1 MLRPYLSLASGV
13 MLLVS
18 ANVYAQGE
26 ADFSKAI
33 ELTAGHE
40 ELDIKNNRLL
50 LTDNVTVKQGTL
62 EIKAE
67 RVEALRNADQQ
78 ADTFIAEGN
87 PATYTQQLDDGST
100 ISAQADRITY
110 YQAREVL
117 ELVGNAQVSQGSSR
131 SSAQIITYD
140 LAQQTV
146 SASGEGSENN
156 RVTTIFTPPKKKKT
170 IKTGATTEFMA
181 TLSVRHL
188 AKSYKRRQVVKDV
201 SLDVSQGQI
210 IGLLGPNGAGK
221 TTTFYMIV
229 GLVNSDKGQIYLDD
243 TDLTLLP
250 MHERARR
257 GIGYLPQESSIFR
270 KLTVRDNLMAILET
284 RKNLT
289 AVEREEKVDALL
301 EEFHIGHIANSLGMS
316 LSGGERRRVE
326 IARAL
331 AADPT
336 FILLD
341 EPFAGVDPISV
352 LDIKKIIEHLK
363 QRGIGV
369 LITDHNVRETLSVC
383 EHAYIVS
390 HGQLIASG
398 DAESILSNQQVKD
411 VYLGEQF
418 TL

>member
-156 RVTTIFTPPKKKKT
+156 RVTTIFTPPKKKKDD
-170 IKTGATTEFMA
+170 K
-181 TLSVRHL
+181 
-188 AKSYKRRQVVKDV
+188 
-201 SLDVSQGQI
+201 
-210 IGLLGPNGAGK
+210 NG
-221 TTTFYMIV
+221 
-229 GLVNSDKGQIYLDD
+229 
-243 TDLTLLP
+243 
-250 MHERARR
+250 
-257 GIGYLPQESSIFR
+257 
-270 KLTVRDNLMAILET
+270 
-284 RKNLT
+284 
-289 AVEREEKVDALL
+289 
-301 EEFHIGHIANSLGMS
+301 
-316 LSGGERRRVE
+316 
-326 IARAL
+326 
-331 AADPT
+331 
-336 FILLD
+336 
-341 EPFAGVDPISV
+341 
-352 LDIKKIIEHLK
+352 
-363 QRGIGV
+363 
-369 LITDHNVRETLSVC
+369 
-383 EHAYIVS
+383 
-390 HGQLIASG
+390 
-398 DAESILSNQQVKD
+398 SNN
-411 VYLGEQF
+411 
-418 TL
+418 

>member
-62 EIKAE
+62 EIKAD

-140 LAQQTV
+140 LAEQTV

-156 RVTTIFTPPKKKKT
+156 RVTTIFTPPKKKKDD
-170 IKTGATTEFMA
+170 K
-181 TLSVRHL
+181 
-188 AKSYKRRQVVKDV
+188 
-201 SLDVSQGQI
+201 
-210 IGLLGPNGAGK
+210 NG
-221 TTTFYMIV
+221 
-229 GLVNSDKGQIYLDD
+229 
-243 TDLTLLP
+243 
-250 MHERARR
+250 
-257 GIGYLPQESSIFR
+257 
-270 KLTVRDNLMAILET
+270 
-284 RKNLT
+284 
-289 AVEREEKVDALL
+289 
-301 EEFHIGHIANSLGMS
+301 
-316 LSGGERRRVE
+316 
-326 IARAL
+326 
-331 AADPT
+331 
-336 FILLD
+336 
-341 EPFAGVDPISV
+341 
-352 LDIKKIIEHLK
+352 
-363 QRGIGV
+363 
-369 LITDHNVRETLSVC
+369 
-383 EHAYIVS
+383 
-390 HGQLIASG
+390 
-398 DAESILSNQQVKD
+398 SNN
-411 VYLGEQF
+411 
-418 TL
+418 

>member
-62 EIKAE
+62 EIKAD

-156 RVTTIFTPPKKKKT
+156 RVTTIFTPPKKKK
-170 IKTGATTEFMA
+170 
-181 TLSVRHL
+181 
-188 AKSYKRRQVVKDV
+188 RR
-201 SLDVSQGQI
+201 
-210 IGLLGPNGAGK
+210 
-221 TTTFYMIV
+221 
-229 GLVNSDKGQIYLDD
+229 
-243 TDLTLLP
+243 
-250 MHERARR
+250 
-257 GIGYLPQESSIFR
+257 
-270 KLTVRDNLMAILET
+270 
-284 RKNLT
+284 
-289 AVEREEKVDALL
+289 
-301 EEFHIGHIANSLGMS
+301 
-316 LSGGERRRVE
+316 
-326 IARAL
+326 
-331 AADPT
+331 
-336 FILLD
+336 
-341 EPFAGVDPISV
+341 
-352 LDIKKIIEHLK
+352 
-363 QRGIGV
+363 
-369 LITDHNVRETLSVC
+369 
-383 EHAYIVS
+383 
-390 HGQLIASG
+390 
-398 DAESILSNQQVKD
+398 
-411 VYLGEQF
+411 
-418 TL
+418 

>member
-140 LAQQTV
+140 LAEQTV

-156 RVTTIFTPPKKKKT
+156 RVTTIFTPPKKKKDD
-170 IKTGATTEFMA
+170 K
-181 TLSVRHL
+181 
-188 AKSYKRRQVVKDV
+188 
-201 SLDVSQGQI
+201 
-210 IGLLGPNGAGK
+210 NG
-221 TTTFYMIV
+221 
-229 GLVNSDKGQIYLDD
+229 
-243 TDLTLLP
+243 
-250 MHERARR
+250 
-257 GIGYLPQESSIFR
+257 
-270 KLTVRDNLMAILET
+270 
-284 RKNLT
+284 
-289 AVEREEKVDALL
+289 
-301 EEFHIGHIANSLGMS
+301 
-316 LSGGERRRVE
+316 
-326 IARAL
+326 
-331 AADPT
+331 
-336 FILLD
+336 
-341 EPFAGVDPISV
+341 
-352 LDIKKIIEHLK
+352 
-363 QRGIGV
+363 
-369 LITDHNVRETLSVC
+369 
-383 EHAYIVS
+383 
-390 HGQLIASG
+390 
-398 DAESILSNQQVKD
+398 SNN
-411 VYLGEQF
+411 
-418 TL
+418 

>member
-62 EIKAE
+62 EIKAD

-156 RVTTIFTPPKKKKT
+156 RVTTIFTPPKKKKDD
-170 IKTGATTEFMA
+170 K
-181 TLSVRHL
+181 
-188 AKSYKRRQVVKDV
+188 
-201 SLDVSQGQI
+201 
-210 IGLLGPNGAGK
+210 NG
-221 TTTFYMIV
+221 
-229 GLVNSDKGQIYLDD
+229 
-243 TDLTLLP
+243 
-250 MHERARR
+250 
-257 GIGYLPQESSIFR
+257 
-270 KLTVRDNLMAILET
+270 
-284 RKNLT
+284 
-289 AVEREEKVDALL
+289 
-301 EEFHIGHIANSLGMS
+301 
-316 LSGGERRRVE
+316 
-326 IARAL
+326 
-331 AADPT
+331 
-336 FILLD
+336 
-341 EPFAGVDPISV
+341 
-352 LDIKKIIEHLK
+352 
-363 QRGIGV
+363 
-369 LITDHNVRETLSVC
+369 
-383 EHAYIVS
+383 
-390 HGQLIASG
+390 
-398 DAESILSNQQVKD
+398 SNN
-411 VYLGEQF
+411 
-418 TL
+418 